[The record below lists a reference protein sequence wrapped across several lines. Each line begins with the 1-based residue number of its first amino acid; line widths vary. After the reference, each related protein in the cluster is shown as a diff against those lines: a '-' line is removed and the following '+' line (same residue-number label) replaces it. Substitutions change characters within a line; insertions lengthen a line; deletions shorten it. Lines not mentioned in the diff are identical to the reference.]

1 LQKRDFQ
8 HKKFT
13 IMKKYLLIL
22 IIAIFCL
29 PSEGFAQPM
38 FINAPRE
45 YQPVDPS
52 FGIWNS
58 MITNSNKSLLNKP
71 NKSSKQQKTIKKDQ
85 VKKLKVVEESIDK
98 ATGISTIR
106 WEDGS
111 SYVGETYRTVFH
123 GMGTMIYPDKGKYHG
138 QWKYDHRD
146 GIGTMEYAD
155 GSKYVGKWVRD
166 LPNGEGTFINPE
178 GIAFSGTFKNGVP
191 HGKCVMQDLDG
202 RKYTARWV
210 RGKLKEKSIR
220 PLKQK

>member
-1 LQKRDFQ
+1 
-8 HKKFT
+8 
-13 IMKKYLLIL
+13 MKKYLLIL
-22 IIAIFCL
+22 IVAIFCL
-29 PSEGFAQPM
+29 PSEGFAQLNSIYM
-38 FINAPRE
+38 SDYVWNANATVGMPYVSVKDILKQQKQLE
-45 YQPVDPS
+45 
-52 FGIWNS
+52 
-58 MITNSNKSLLNKP
+58 
-71 NKSSKQQKTIKKDQ
+71 QQKTIKKDQ

-123 GMGTMIYPDKGKYHG
+123 GTGTMIYPDKGKYYG
-138 QWKYDHRD
+138 QWKYSHRE

-202 RKYTARWV
+202 RLYSARWV
-210 RGKLKEKSIR
+210 RGVLKEKSIKL
-220 PLKQK
+220 LKDK

>member
-1 LQKRDFQ
+1 
-8 HKKFT
+8 
-13 IMKKYLLIL
+13 MKKYLLIL
-22 IIAIFCL
+22 IVAIFCL
-29 PSEGFAQPM
+29 PSESFAQPM

-52 FGIWNS
+52 FGTWNS

-71 NKSSKQQKTIKKDQ
+71 NKSSKKQKTTKK
-85 VKKLKVVEESIDK
+85 VPVNKLKIVEESIDK

-123 GMGTMIYPDKGKYHG
+123 GMGTMTYPDNGKYHG
-138 QWKYDHRD
+138 QWKYSHRD

-202 RKYTARWV
+202 RLYSARWV
-210 RGKLKEKSIR
+210 RGVLKEKSIKL
-220 PLKQK
+220 LKDK

>member
-1 LQKRDFQ
+1 
-8 HKKFT
+8 
-13 IMKKYLLIL
+13 MKKYLLIL
-22 IIAIFCL
+22 IVAIFCL

-71 NKSSKQQKTIKKDQ
+71 NKSSKKQKTTKK
-85 VKKLKVVEESIDK
+85 VPVNKLKIVEESIDK

-123 GMGTMIYPDKGKYHG
+123 GTGTMIYPDKGKYYG
-138 QWKYDHRD
+138 QWKYSHRE

-202 RKYTARWV
+202 RLYSARWV